1 MKPTNFVFIN
11 KYKLSKLASHGVIVI
26 IVYCKYFIY
35 KYLYGVVISLFQRG
49 VTFLSSDV
57 KIIIGSN
64 VMFGANV
71 MIVTGNHHIVGKY
84 MIDVKDKRIKED
96 EVVVIEDNV
105 CWYDIKIL
113 EKAV

>member
-1 MKPTNFVFIN
+1 
-11 KYKLSKLASHGVIVI
+11 
-26 IVYCKYFIY
+26 
-35 KYLYGVVISLFQRG
+35 
-49 VTFLSSDV
+49 
-57 KIIIGSN
+57 
-64 VMFGANV
+64 

-84 MIDVKDKRIKED
+84 MIDVKDKRIQED